1 MRLCT
6 GPRAAARHRPR
17 RCPKYP
23 RDRGPEYPR
32 DRGRYRTAGT
42 GMKSVHMVLGIIAI
56 ALTGGAALLGAWC
69 WWRVRSTA
77 WFWRLLR
84 ASQVVVIVQVL
95 WGGLLLLT
103 GHKAPS
109 LHYIYGVL
117 PLLV

>member
-1 MRLCT
+1 
-6 GPRAAARHRPR
+6 
-17 RCPKYP
+17 
-23 RDRGPEYPR
+23 
-32 DRGRYRTAGT
+32 
-42 GMKSVHMVLGIIAI
+42 MVLGIIAI

-117 PLLV
+117 PLLVAIIAEQLRIASAQMVLDARGHASAQEVAKLPD